1 VRDQSRR
8 CFTGFQAIATR
19 AARCD
24 TRRMT
29 AIRVLYVEDDER
41 LAG

>member
-1 VRDQSRR
+1 MRIAQRDTCS
-8 CFTGFQAIATR
+8 
-19 AARCD
+19 
-24 TRRMT
+24 MT